1 MSEEQIRLEL
11 SYLKQKMDSLE
22 KTLNEVRDRVW
33 TTHMCPKPGACLEL
47 EAWIK
52 NHNEKFVDHEG
63 RMRALEVQS
72 NRIIG
77 AVIII
82 QIVAV
87 AAIKLIQ

>member
-1 MSEEQIRLEL
+1 MSEEQLAAEIAHLREQM
-11 SYLKQKMDSLE
+11 KEIQT
-22 KTLNEVRDRVW
+22 TLNSVKERVW

-47 EAWIK
+47 EAWIR
-52 NHNEKFVDHEG
+52 NHNEKFVDHET
-63 RMRALEVQS
+63 RMRSLEVQS